1 MVKEFQYPS
10 CAGGMIHACRWLPEG
25 QPKAVVQIIHGIAE
39 YGARY
44 DHFARFLAS
53 QGILVTVQ
61 DHMGHGGSICDE
73 TPRAVIQGGWFDMV
87 EDTYQL
93 FRDTHKEYP
102 DVPYFFFGH
111 SMGSFVLRTIL
122 AKYPDS
128 GIAGA
133 VICGTG
139 WMGKPIMVGGLAVA
153 SAVCKIKGAA
163 HPSPLLKSVMFG
175 GYNSRIEN
183 ARTEN
188 DWLSTDP
195 KVVDTYNADPNCG
208 FMASAGLVRAM
219 LTGLLYIHKPENLA
233 AMDQKL
239 PVYFIAGGEDPV
251 GNYGKGVELAA
262 AEFVKA
268 GMERVDCRIY
278 PGGRHEILNECNK
291 EEVYLDT
298 YEWIKS
304 VLMD

>member
-1 MVKEFQYPS
+1 MVQEFQYPS

-25 QPKAVVQIIHGIAE
+25 KPKAVVQIIHGIAE

-44 DHFARFLAS
+44 DHFARFLTS
-53 QGILVTVQ
+53 QGILVTIQ

-73 TPRAVIQGGWFDMV
+73 TPRAVIKGGWFDMV

-93 FRDTHKEYP
+93 FRDTRKEYP

-133 VICGTG
+133 IVCGTG
-139 WMGKPIMVGGLAVA
+139 WMGKPIMAGGLAVA
-153 SAVCKIKGAA
+153 SAVCKLKGAA

-195 KVVDTYNADPNCG
+195 NVVDAYNADPNCG

-219 LTGLLYIHKPENLA
+219 MTGLLYIHKAESLD
-233 AMDQKL
+233 AMDKKL

-251 GNYGKGVELAA
+251 GNYGKGVEKCAKK
-262 AEFVKA
+262 FRKA
-268 GMERVDCRIY
+268 GMRNVYCVIY
-278 PGGRHEILNECNK
+278 PGGRHEILNEMNK
-291 EEVYLDT
+291 EEVYENTAD
-298 YEWIKS
+298 WIKS

>member
-1 MVKEFQYPS
+1 
-10 CAGGMIHACRWLPEG
+10 
-25 QPKAVVQIIHGIAE
+25 
-39 YGARY
+39 
-44 DHFARFLAS
+44 
-53 QGILVTVQ
+53 
-61 DHMGHGGSICDE
+61 
-73 TPRAVIQGGWFDMV
+73 
-87 EDTYQL
+87 
-93 FRDTHKEYP
+93 
-102 DVPYFFFGH
+102 
-111 SMGSFVLRTIL
+111 
-122 AKYPDS
+122 
-128 GIAGA
+128 
-133 VICGTG
+133 
-139 WMGKPIMVGGLAVA
+139 
-153 SAVCKIKGAA
+153 
-163 HPSPLLKSVMFG
+163 MFG